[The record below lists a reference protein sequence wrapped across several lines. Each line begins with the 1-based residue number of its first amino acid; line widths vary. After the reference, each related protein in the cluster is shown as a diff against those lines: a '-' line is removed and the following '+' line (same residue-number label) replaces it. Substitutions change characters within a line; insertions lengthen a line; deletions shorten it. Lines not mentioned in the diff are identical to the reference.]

1 MGLEVATVAAISTVL
16 AAGGTAATIAIQQDE
31 SRKASNQTKR
41 AGRAQAA
48 ALRAEASAER
58 ERGRRLAASQRAAFG
73 AAGVTSSGSPLLV
86 QAAGLLDNLR
96 ARERLLAGA
105 RNVQSNSNAEAD
117 ALRIRGLSN
126 SLEAAT
132 NFALDFTPASNSAT
146 TRTLPSG
153 GTLTLG

>member
-1 MGLEVATVAAISTVL
+1 MGLTAAAAAIIISAAST
-16 AAGGTAATIAIQQDE
+16 ATTIAVQQDE

-73 AAGVTSSGSPLLV
+73 AAGVTSQGSPLLV

-126 SLEAAT
+126 SLQAAS
-132 NFALDFTPASNSAT
+132 NFAFNFTPASNSAT